1 MEHLN
6 FESFRMFELKV
17 TLIVNDFILLEPYRY
32 VWKFEIIRNDHNADK
47 MIISKVVMVEIIKES
62 M

>member
-6 FESFRMFELKV
+6 FDISTLIILFRMFGIKV

-32 VWKFEIIRNDHNADK
+32 VWKFEIIWNDS
-47 MIISKVVMVEIIKES
+47 MITMLTK
-62 M
+62 

>member
-32 VWKFEIIRNDHNADK
+32 VWKFEIIWNDS
-47 MIISKVVMVEIIKES
+47 MITMLTK
-62 M
+62 